1 MVSVIQT
8 EPAGIVGVREGWCP
22 LYRPNLRDSGGKRGV
37 VSVIQTEPGRI
48 VGVERGGVRY
58 TDRTCGIVGVREG
71 WCPLYRPNL
80 GE

>member
-1 MVSVIQT
+1 M
-8 EPAGIVGVREGWCP
+8 
-22 LYRPNLRDSGGKRGV
+22 

-58 TDRTCGIVGVREG
+58 TDRTCGNSGGKRGVVSVIQTEPAG
-71 WCPLYRPNL
+71 I